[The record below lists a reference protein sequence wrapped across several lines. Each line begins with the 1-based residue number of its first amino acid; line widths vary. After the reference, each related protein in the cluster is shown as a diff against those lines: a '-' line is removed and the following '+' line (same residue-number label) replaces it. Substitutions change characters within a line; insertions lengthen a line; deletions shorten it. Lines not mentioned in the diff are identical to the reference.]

1 MKLTIVLWVAAL
13 LQVSAAAYAQKID
26 LSIKNAPLDQVLDK
40 LGKQTGYN
48 FLYNSTM
55 IKTGKPVTL
64 NVKDQQLNDVL
75 MQCFK
80 DQPFTYVINGNTV
93 VIREKENLGT
103 VTPTVIAAP
112 VTVTGLVIDS
122 KGEPLPGVTVRVK
135 GTTIGVVTTTDGKY
149 SIKVEDTNAVLVFSF
164 IGFTT
169 QEVVVGNQTQINI
182 TLVDE
187 ASNLNEVVVVGY
199 GTVKRRDLTGAVGQL
214 KGSDLMKG
222 NPLSL
227 SQGLQ
232 GKMAGVSVS
241 QNDGAPGAGV
251 SIQIRGAN
259 SYGTN
264 TQPLYVVDGIP
275 FDAASTPTNDA
286 TSGNN
291 QTFNP
296 LALINPSDIESIE
309 VLKDASAT
317 AIYGSRGANG
327 VVLITTKKGKAGATK
342 VQFSTNTSVSMLGK
356 QVNVLQPFDY
366 ANYVNEGYTNGVK
379 YNDYTFYK
387 LPYPGEW
394 SYPFANNQFQYN
406 AGVYQPSPQ
415 DFLSPGVRTDQYGNS
430 TNVQGSNWMD
440 MITQK
445 ALTQDYNLSVSGGS
459 EHGFYSVSGNYTKQD
474 GIIKNSG
481 FERYSLRANVGQ
493 KVGNWLEVGLNT
505 SFGRTSSD
513 FAKTNSF
520 DYGIIRSAMIFPTTF
535 APETDVTQI
544 SNQLSWL
551 SANPYLYVMTAKDNV
566 AAISSFSSAY
576 AEVKFNSWLKFRQ
589 NLGLNYSANNRGT
602 YYNSLTGEGQA
613 PTINGKA
620 GQSDDWY
627 SNIVSESLLTF
638 TKTLGKIHSLNAVV
652 GFTHENANY
661 GSKAMSATNFPD
673 DLTQE
678 YDMGK
683 ALNPGKLVSSRGA
696 SELMSVL
703 ARVNYSLY
711 DKYLFTAS
719 FRRDGSSKF
728 ATANKFAN
736 FLSGAFAWRASEE
749 KFIKDLNIFSDL
761 KFRMSAGRTGNQA
774 IGEYATLP
782 QLASANYPIDGSLQ
796 SGMAESTYNG
806 PANPNLKWE
815 TTTQYDFG
823 IDMGFFDNRVTL
835 TVDYYTKKTT
845 DLLQSIKT
853 PLSTGF
859 QQMTIN
865 HGWVKN
871 DGLEISGKFL
881 AITRGPLKWN
891 IDANISFNRNEIG
904 GLDNDQFASR
914 LWNAADYVF
923 IQRNGMPIGAIYGYV
938 EDGFYDNEAE
948 VRANPVYAN
957 ASAAIIKQKIG
968 EVKYLNLDND
978 PNITDADRTIIG
990 NTNPDFIA
998 GITNSFTY
1006 KKFNLSFFIQGV
1018 YGNDIFNGNLTD
1030 VTLNSIGNIP
1040 TFAYQGRWTPE
1051 TAATATWPKVNNG
1064 YTREWLISNRYIE
1077 DGSYVRLK
1085 SLTFG
1090 YDFSKPFKGIETIS
1104 LFATGTN
1111 LITLTKYDWFDP
1123 DVNSF
1128 GGDASRRGV
1137 DIHAYPSSR
1146 TFSLGARVSF

>member
-1 MKLTIVLWVAAL
+1 MN
-13 LQVSAAAYAQKID
+13 Q
-26 LSIKNAPLDQVLDK
+26 PL
-40 LGKQTGYN
+40 
-48 FLYNSTM
+48 
-55 IKTGKPVTL
+55 
-64 NVKDQQLNDVL
+64 
-75 MQCFK
+75 
-80 DQPFTYVINGNTV
+80 TYVINGNTV
-93 VIREKENLGT
+93 VIRQNEPT
-103 VTPTVIAAP
+103 APVTQEAAAP
-112 VTVTGLVIDS
+112 VTITGVVTDE
-122 KGEPLPGVTVRVK
+122 KGEPLPGVSIRLK
-135 GTTIGVVTTTDGKY
+135 GTGNGVVSGTNGQY
-149 SIKVEDTNAVLVFSF
+149 SIRVDDDNAVLVFSF
-164 IGFTT
+164 VGFTP
-169 QEVVVGNQTQINI
+169 QEVAVGGQTQINV
-182 TLVDE
+182 TLKAQPAAID
-187 ASNLNEVVVVGY
+187 EVVVVGY
-199 GTVKRRDLTGAVGQL
+199 GTVKKRDLTGAVGQI
-214 KGSDLMKG
+214 KAVDLMRG
-222 NPLSL
+222 GPISL

-232 GKMAGVSVS
+232 GKLAGVQVN

-264 TQPLYVVDGIP
+264 TQPLYVMDGIP

-309 VLKDASAT
+309 ILKDASAT

-342 VQFSTNTSVSMLGK
+342 VQFSTNTSVSQLGK
-356 QVNVLQPFDY
+356 NVKVLGAYDY
-366 ANYVNEGYTNGVK
+366 ANYVNEGYNNGVL
-379 YNDYTFYK
+379 YNDYNFYQ
-387 LPYPGEW
+387 LPYPGQW
-394 SYPFANNQFQYN
+394 SYPFANNQFQYDQ
-406 AGVYQPSPQ
+406 GVYQPSPE
-415 DFLSPGVRTDQYGNS
+415 DFLSPGVRTDTYGNS
-430 TNVQGSNWMD
+430 TNVQSSNWMD
-440 MITQK
+440 LITRK
-445 ALTQDYNLSVSGGS
+445 AISQEYNLSVSGGS
-459 EHGFYSVSGNYTKQD
+459 ERGFYSVSGNYAKQE
-474 GIIKNSG
+474 GIIRNSN

-493 KVGNWLEVGLNT
+493 KIGNWMEIGLNT
-505 SFGRTSSD
+505 TFGRTSSN

-535 APETDVTQI
+535 EPQTDITQI
-544 SNQLSWL
+544 SNQLGWL
-551 SANPYLYVMTAKDNV
+551 SANPYLYVMTAKDNL

-576 AEVKFNSWLKFRQ
+576 AEVKFTSWLKFRQ

-613 PTINGKA
+613 PTINGRA

-627 SNIVSESLLTF
+627 SNIVTESLLTF
-638 TKTLGKIHSLNAVV
+638 NKTLGKIHSLNAVV

-661 GSKAMSATNFPD
+661 ASKSMSATNFPD
-673 DLTQE
+673 DLTGE

-683 ALNPGKLVSSRGA
+683 ALNPGRLVSGRGA
-696 SELMSVL
+696 NELMSVL
-703 ARVNYSLY
+703 ARANYSLL
-711 DKYLFTAS
+711 DRYLFTVS

-728 ATANKFAN
+728 ATSNKFAN

-749 KFIKDLNIFSDL
+749 KFIKDLNLFSDL
-761 KFRMSAGRTGNQA
+761 KLRASAGRTGNQA
-774 IGEYATLP
+774 IAQYATLP
-782 QLASANYPIDGSLQ
+782 QLASANYPLGGSLQ

-823 IDMGFFDNRVTL
+823 VDMAFLDNRISL
-835 TVDYYTKKTT
+835 TVDYYNKKTT

-865 HGWVKN
+865 RGWVKN
-871 DGLEISGKFL
+871 DGLEITAKVIAL
-881 AITRGPLKWN
+881 AHGPLKWN
-891 IDANISFNRNEIG
+891 IDGNISFNRNTIG

-998 GITNSFTY
+998 GLTNTFSY
-1006 KKFNLSFFIQGV
+1006 KNFNLSFFLQGV

-1040 TFAYQGRWTPE
+1040 AFAYEGRWTPQT
-1051 TAATATWPKVNNG
+1051 TAIATWPKVNNG
-1064 YTREWLISNRYIE
+1064 YTREWLISNRYIQ
-1077 DGSYVRLK
+1077 DGSYLRLK
-1085 SLTFG
+1085 SLSFG
-1090 YDFSKPFKGIETIS
+1090 YDFLKPFKGIESIGVS
-1104 LFATGTN
+1104 LTGTN
-1111 LITLTKYDWFDP
+1111 LLTFTKYNWFDP

-1137 DIHAYPSSR
+1137 DIHAYPNSQ
-1146 TFSLGARVSF
+1146 TFSLSARVSF